1 MSCAQIERE
10 RLTSKPFHDA
20 LVKIAHSAGDKIME
34 IYSGDNVG
42 LRVKDDL
49 SPLTL
54 ADILA
59 NKIIIDEL
67 QKLTPDIKYIS
78 EEDLSYQDKIEPDEM
93 YWLIDP
99 LDGTK
104 EFLHRNGN
112 FTVNIA
118 LIYKGEPI
126 FGVIYAPTCE
136 LTYWGGKGIGAWK
149 MNGAQTKE
157 IKPSPSENV
166 KRIATSCSHLNEET
180 KDYVNR
186 FPEAEVVEIGS
197 SIKMCMLADGG
208 ADLYPRFSPTCEWD
222 TAAGD
227 AILRGVGGELKQLDG
242 TPLKYGKPN
251 ILNPNFIGTSGNLKV
266 KT

>member
-1 MSCAQIERE
+1 MSCAQIKQE
-10 RLTSKPFHDA
+10 RLTDKTFHDA
-20 LVKIAHSAGDKIME
+20 LVHIAHLAGDKIME
-34 IYSGDNVG
+34 IYSGGDVG

-59 NKIIIDEL
+59 NKVIIEEL
-67 QKLTPDIKYIS
+67 QKLTPNIKYIS
-78 EEDLSYQDKIEPDEM
+78 EEDLSFQDKIGPDEM

-149 MNGAQTKE
+149 TDSGQTTE
-157 IKPSPSENV
+157 IKPSKSANV
-166 KRIATSCSHLNEET
+166 QRIATSCSHLNEET
-180 KDYVNR
+180 KDYVEK
-186 FPEAEVVEIGS
+186 FPDAEIVEIGS

-227 AILRGVGGELKQLDG
+227 AILRGVGGKLLQLDG
-242 TPLKYGKPN
+242 TPLKYGKTN
-251 ILNPNFIGTSGNLKV
+251 ILNPNFIGTSGNLKIEL
-266 KT
+266 